1 MGRKQARCNFAIAT
15 LTLALIVPVAD
26 ASAAEPSSPDS
37 EAVAEAANDANNPL
51 AQLIGVNIHNYFV
64 PKWYGDPDLTTNAL
78 QLRVIAPFWRVLPR
92 LTLPIVTQRD
102 ANGDV
107 RTGTGDLNVF
117 VTFLLTKPNSHFQAG
132 IGPLYVAP
140 TASFETAGQGKHQL
154 GAALVLVGE
163 SKRVLGGTLT
173 TYQAA
178 IAGDPE
184 RPFVQTLVHQPFIIM
199 QVGQG
204 WYLRSTPIW
213 TFDLQTG
220 NFNMPFG
227 LGAGKVFPFERV
239 VVNMFIEPQ
248 ATLAKYAALTPALQV
263 FMGLNLQ
270 FPLKGRSTKQAKQA
284 EST

>member
-1 MGRKQARCNFAIAT
+1 MGRKHTHVGFMA
-15 LTLALIVPVAD
+15 LALALLMPTAD
-26 ASAAEPSSPDS
+26 ASAAEPSPDAS
-37 EAVAEAANDANNPL
+37 DSQSVAEAANDANNPL
-51 AQLIGVNIHNYFV
+51 AQLIGVNIHNYYV

-102 ANGDV
+102 TNGDV
-107 RTGTGDLNVF
+107 RTGTGDLNLF
-117 VTFLLTKPNSHFQAG
+117 VTFLLTKPNSRFQAG
-132 IGPLYVAP
+132 LGPLYVAP

-154 GAALVLVGE
+154 GAALILVGE

-184 RPFVQTLVHQPFIIM
+184 RPFVQTLVHQTFIIM

-204 WYLRSTPIW
+204 WYLRSTPVW
-213 TFDLQTG
+213 TFDLQSG

-227 LGAGKVFPFERV
+227 IGAGKVFPFERV
-239 VVNMFIEPQ
+239 VVNMFVEPQ
-248 ATLAKYAALTPALQV
+248 ATLAKYGALTPALQV

-270 FPLKGRSTKQAKQA
+270 FPLKARSVD
-284 EST
+284 